1 MSRFWRSKHLSA
13 FTLIELLVVIAIIA
27 ILAAILVPAIN
38 LALLKGR
45 VTSISN
51 NLHQMHVLIYA
62 KQLEDVYT
70 TTTVG
75 YPTSGS
81 TGTMAFA
88 NSTAFFAW
96 CVTNNVMPVDF
107 TFFAAPGV
115 PPMQGTNGQ
124 DFVSS
129 QGANNAYCVVAG
141 LKESSAANMPFIFT
155 RNLVI
160 DSLDA
165 TPILPSGS
173 GSEEML
179 NDERVPF
186 GSKAFAFVTKGG
198 AAYGMTGELLNKKNF
213 TNLFVTASYDND
225 ILRPNT
231 GTDP

>member
-1 MSRFWRSKHLSA
+1 MIRFWRQKHLRA

-45 VTSISN
+45 VTSVAN

-75 YPTSGS
+75 YPTSGA
-81 TGTMAFA
+81 TGTLAFA
-88 NSTAFFAW
+88 DSTAFFTW
-96 CVTNNVMPVDF
+96 CITNNVMPVDF

-115 PPMQGTNGQ
+115 PPMQGTNAQ
-124 DFVSS
+124 AFLTSA
-129 QGANNAYCVVAG
+129 GANNAYCVTAG

-160 DSLDA
+160 NTLNAAPTLATGADA
-165 TPILPSGS
+165 TRTV
-173 GSEEML
+173 L
-179 NDERVPF
+179 NDDRVPF
-186 GSKAFAFVTKGG
+186 GAKAFVFVNKGG
-198 AAYGMTGELLNKKNF
+198 AAYSMTGDLVEKKNF
-213 TNLFVTASYDND
+213 TNLFVTANNANT
-225 ILRPNT
+225 ILRPGT
-231 GTDP
+231 GL